1 MFLDTLVDRKDYFF
15 RIERK
20 KKERKKTVQWGWG
33 GERNVTCSFKLRALI
48 DVKVTPRRLLSAF
61 SYSTHF
67 FPLVSGSSSLSSSCY
82 CSYPLFLFSLL
93 LVFSPCFISSSEGWF
108 ALFRCVF
115 GSSRHV
121 TGPSTVPRISHCSSC
136 HLTSSRRRGEG
147 MLWFRELFQKE
158 REILV
163 IRNI

>member
-1 MFLDTLVDRKDYFF
+1 MNITGEKKRMMRNDEDEKKIDKKRHIK
-15 RIERK
+15 REK
-20 KKERKKTVQWGWG
+20 KKTRKNSKKEEEREKKNSPVGMGG

-93 LVFSPCFISSSEGWF
+93 LVFSPCFISSSEG
-108 ALFRCVF
+108 
-115 GSSRHV
+115 
-121 TGPSTVPRISHCSSC
+121 
-136 HLTSSRRRGEG
+136 
-147 MLWFRELFQKE
+147 
-158 REILV
+158 
-163 IRNI
+163 